1 MKLRKMPVY
10 ETDDQ
15 GAKIKHLSAK
25 WYAVFSDFS
34 EALRRLPLLED
45 RKASEEMA
53 RKINAMNSIRASG
66 DTMPPDLARYIE
78 TMPPAIRGK
87 LAEWGILSASRVAAS
102 KPLAEHLTD
111 WTTALLA
118 KGNTTRHAELVTS
131 RAHKAFAACR
141 FKLWTDIS
149 ASKLQSHLADL
160 REDRRNADG
169 TIERGI
175 GAQTFNFY
183 LQAVR
188 QFCRWM
194 VRDGRATESPL
205 AHLQGL
211 NVRTDRRHDRRSL
224 SADELRWL
232 LDTTEHGPER
242 FGMSGPTRAMLYR
255 LALGS
260 GLRAGEL
267 RSLTRGSFALEG
279 DDPSVTVGAAYSK
292 HRRQDVQPI
301 RPDLAAL
308 LRAYLAGKMPNAPA
322 FNVPGRTDVSR
333 MFQADLADARRA
345 WLESRRMAAS
355 PRQTAQDA
363 SEGQASTFLAYID
376 ADGRYADFHALRHSF
391 ITGLVTGGVS
401 PKVAQTLARHS
412 VITLTMDRYT
422 HLYAGNLSAA
432 LDVLPDLSA
441 PARQTVVATG
451 TDCGI
456 VGENPSCQNPV
467 FPVSPPVSL
476 ECAALSSLAE
486 SCGVNKQVPASA
498 ATGTTHA
505 EMPEKHAVLTGERT
519 SDTLMA
525 STRRSAGAAERAG
538 LENR

>member
-211 NVRTDRRHDRRSL
+211 NVKTDRRHDRRAMSP
-224 SADELRWL
+224 DELRWL
-232 LDTTEHGPER
+232 LDVTGQSAER
-242 FGMSGPTRAMLYR
+242 FGMTGAARAMLYR
-255 LALGS
+255 LAVET
-260 GLRAGEL
+260 GLRAAEL
-267 RSLTRGSFALEG
+267 RSLTRASFLLEG
-279 DDPSVTVGAAYSK
+279 PDPSVTIAAAYAK
-292 HRRQDVQPI
+292 NRRQDTLPL
-301 RPDLAAL
+301 RANTAAL
-308 LRAYLAGKMPNAPA
+308 PREHLAGKMPQAQA
-322 FNVPGRTDVSR
+322 FAVPKRTEVSR
-333 MFQADLADARRA
+333 LFRADLADARRA
-345 WLESRRMAAS
+345 WLESHRN
-355 PRQTAQDA
+355 AQDA
-363 SEGQASTFLAYID
+363 LEGQGGTFLAYRD
-376 ADGRYADFHALRHSF
+376 GAGRYADFHALRHTF
-391 ITGLVTGGVS
+391 ITGLVMGGVN

-451 TDCGI
+451 TDDAMLPDCGDLL
-456 VGENPSCQNPV
+456 NRLSPSLSLDGA
-467 FPVSPPVSL
+467 VSK
-476 ECAALSSLAE
+476 SLAE
-486 SCGVNKQVPASA
+486 
-498 ATGTTHA
+498 
-505 EMPEKHAVLTGERT
+505 
-519 SDTLMA
+519 
-525 STRRSAGAAERAG
+525 
-538 LENR
+538 